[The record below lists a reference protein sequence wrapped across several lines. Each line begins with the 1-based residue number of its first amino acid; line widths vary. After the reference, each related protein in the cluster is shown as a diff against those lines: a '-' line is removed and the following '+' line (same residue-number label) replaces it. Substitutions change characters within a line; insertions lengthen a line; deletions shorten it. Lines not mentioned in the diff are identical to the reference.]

1 MLFSAQVK
9 EEYKSV
15 IPSVTHVDGSARI
28 QAVSSDNNRLMY
40 SILDEFEK
48 ISGIPV
54 LLNTSFNDNG
64 EPIVETPDDAIKTF
78 LLTNID
84 VLVLNNYIV
93 YKDRQ

>member
-1 MLFSAQVK
+1 M
-9 EEYKSV
+9 
-15 IPSVTHVDGSARI
+15 DGSARI

-40 SILDEFEK
+40 SIFDEFEK